1 MNMDL
6 LETMLGRRS
15 VRAYTD
21 EPVTEDDLEKI
32 LDAGMLAPSGKGIRP
47 WHFIVVTD
55 PAHIKALIG
64 CRKGG
69 PKMLETATAAICVL
83 GDTTKSDTCIE
94 DSSVVLDQMHLM
106 AGTLGL
112 GSCWLQVRLRPSEEE
127 GTSTEEFL
135 RQRLGFPEEMELEAM
150 LVLGHP
156 AQKPAAHTLEELPQG
171 RVHRE
176 QW

>member
-1 MNMDL
+1 MNL

-21 EPVTEDDLEKI
+21 EPVAEDDLEKI

-69 PKMLETATAAICVL
+69 PKMLETATAVICVL
-83 GDTTKSDTCIE
+83 GDTRKSDTCIE

>member
-1 MNMDL
+1 MDL
-6 LETMLGRRS
+6 LETMLSRRS

-21 EPVTEDDLEKI
+21 EPVAEDDLEKI

-69 PKMLETATAAICVL
+69 PKMLETATAVICVL

>member
-1 MNMDL
+1 MGL
-6 LETMLGRRS
+6 LETILSGRS
-15 VRAYTD
+15 VCTHTD
-21 EPVTEDDLEKI
+21 ESVSEGDLDKI
-32 LDAGMLAPSGKGIRP
+32 IAAGMLAPSGKGIRP

-69 PKMLETATAAICVL
+69 PKMLETATAVIAVL
-83 GDTTKSDTCIE
+83 GDTTKSDACIE
-94 DSSVVLDQMHLM
+94 DSSIVLGQMRLVASSM
-106 AGTLGL
+106 GL

-135 RQRLGFPEEMELEAM
+135 RQRLGFPDKMELEAM

-171 RVHRE
+171 RVHRK

>member
-1 MNMDL
+1 MNL
-6 LETMLGRRS
+6 LETMLSRRS

-21 EPVTEDDLEKI
+21 EPVAEDDLEKI

-69 PKMLETATAAICVL
+69 PKMLETATAVICVL

>member
-1 MNMDL
+1 MNL
-6 LETMLGRRS
+6 LETMLSRRS

-21 EPVTEDDLEKI
+21 EPVAEDDLEKI

-69 PKMLETATAAICVL
+69 PKMLETAAAVICVL

>member
-1 MNMDL
+1 MDL
-6 LETMLGRRS
+6 MKTMLDRRS
-15 VRAYTD
+15 IRVFTD
-21 EPVTEDDLEKI
+21 EPISDEDLEKI
-32 LDAGMLAPSGKGIRP
+32 LDAGMLAPTGKGIRP

-55 PAHIKALIG
+55 PAHIKALVG

-69 PKMLETATAAICVL
+69 PKMLKTATAVIAVL

-94 DSSVVLDQMHLM
+94 DSSVVLDHMHLM
-106 AGTLGL
+106 ASSMGL
-112 GSCWLQVRLRPSEEE
+112 GSCWLQVRLRPSEED
-127 GTSTEEFL
+127 GITTEEFL
-135 RQRLGFPEEMELEAM
+135 RKRLGFPEELELEAM

-156 AQKPAAHTLEELPQG
+156 AQTPAPHTLQELPQG

>member
-1 MNMDL
+1 MMDL
-6 LETMLGRRS
+6 LETMLSRRS
-15 VRAYTD
+15 IRAFTD
-21 EPVTEDDLEKI
+21 EPVSEDDLEKI

-55 PAHIKALIG
+55 PAHIKALVG

-69 PKMLETATAAICVL
+69 PKMLETATAVIAVL

-106 AGTLGL
+106 ASSMGL
-112 GSCWLQVRLRPSEEE
+112 GSCWLQARLRPSEDD
-127 GTSTEEFL
+127 GVSTEEYL

-156 AQKPAAHTLEELPQG
+156 AQTPAPHTLQELPQG
-171 RVHRE
+171 RIHRE